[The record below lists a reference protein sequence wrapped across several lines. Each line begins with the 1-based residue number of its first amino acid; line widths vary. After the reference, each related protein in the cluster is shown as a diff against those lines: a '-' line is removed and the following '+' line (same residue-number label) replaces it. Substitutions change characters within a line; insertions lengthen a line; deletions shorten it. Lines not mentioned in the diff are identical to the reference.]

1 MLYIVRH
8 GRTES
13 NASGLLLGH
22 ADPPLDELGR
32 WQAAQAAR
40 SLSPS
45 NGVTLG
51 RIISSPLVRARETAE
66 ALAAQNPIA
75 PAVTVDDRLIELD
88 YGDWDQIPIR
98 DIRPAQWRAWQAD
111 VDFAPP
117 GGESLAELHERV
129 VAALDELVDEARERD
144 IAIVTHVSPIK
155 SIVAWALG
163 VGVEVSWRMFVTN
176 AAISTVSTA
185 NGRPQL
191 HRFNDTA
198 HLTDTTGQPPDP
210 RRL

>member
-22 ADPPLDELGR
+22 ADPSLDALGR
-32 WQAAQAAR
+32 LQAERAAR

-45 NGVTLG
+45 GGVTLD
-51 RIISSPLVRARETAE
+51 RIITSPLARARQTAG
-66 ALAAQNPIA
+66 ALADRTPTRLE
-75 PAVTVDDRLIELD
+75 VTVDERFIELD
-88 YGDWDQIPIR
+88 YGEWDQIPIS

-111 VDFAPP
+111 VHFAPP

-129 VAALDELVDEARERD
+129 VPALDELVEEARERD
-144 IAIVTHVSPIK
+144 IAIVSHVSPIK

-163 VGVEVSWRMFVTN
+163 VGVEVSWRLFVTN
-176 AAISTVSTA
+176 AAISTVSTST
-185 NGRPQL
+185 GRPQL

-198 HLTDTTGQPPDP
+198 HLDDA
-210 RRL
+210 

>member
-13 NASGLLLGH
+13 NASGLLLGR
-22 ADPPLDELGR
+22 ADPPLDAFGR
-32 WQAAQAAR
+32 WQADRAATW
-40 SLSPS
+40 LSPAK
-45 NGVTLG
+45 GVSLD
-51 RIISSPLVRARETAE
+51 RIISSPLARARETAD
-66 ALAAQNPIA
+66 ALAQRS
-75 PAVTVDDRLIELD
+75 PAGIEVALDDRFIELD
-88 YGDWDQIPIR
+88 YGEWDQKPIG

-117 GGESLAELHERV
+117 GGESLAELHQRV
-129 VAALDELVDEARERD
+129 VGALDELVEEARSGHV
-144 IAIVTHVSPIK
+144 AIVSHVSPIK

-176 AAISTVSTA
+176 AAISTVSMA

-198 HLTDTTGQPPDP
+198 HLAEDHLAED
-210 RRL
+210 